1 MLHVGIDALDKI
13 GSFNTQIK
21 TDRNGGV
28 FAYGYATSGATLK
41 KPYFLLFHGSGY
53 AATALAASTAGMI
66 GVALAAV
73 VSGCVGWFQIR
84 GFCSDVQGVATK
96 FQGSYGHSVYA
107 SAGGAAASASAFIGI
122 DSQFAVL
129 AEDVGGGASTTA
141 NLWLLGL
148 DPCIPLA

>member
-53 AATALAASTAGMI
+53 AATALAGSTQGMV

-84 GFCSDVQGVATK
+84 GFCSDVQGAATK
-96 FQGSYGHSVYA
+96 LKGSYGHAVYF
-107 SAGGAAASASAFIGI
+107 SAAGVAASTSAFIGI
-122 DSQFAVL
+122 DSQFAIL
-129 AEDVGGGASTTA
+129 AEDIGGGASTTA
-141 NLWLLGL
+141 NMWLMGRETST
-148 DPCIPLA
+148 PLA